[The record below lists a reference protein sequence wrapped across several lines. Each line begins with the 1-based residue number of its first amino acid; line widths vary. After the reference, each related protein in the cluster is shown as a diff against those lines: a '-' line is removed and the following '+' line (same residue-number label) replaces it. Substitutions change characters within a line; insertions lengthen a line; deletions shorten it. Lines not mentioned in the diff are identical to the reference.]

1 MASQNQLSRY
11 GAISRSVPGGLHP
24 AGRVFLVA
32 DSDDTTVGPFNLGND
47 FPVDGNGVVRVYS
60 TIQAA
65 VNACD
70 SRGDVVWVSPYH
82 TENFTRADSWNVA
95 GVQVIGGGEGDARP
109 ALVYNDSGATV
120 NLAASGIRVSNLMF
134 MASTDS
140 IGIALDLDTG
150 FFGIKVDNCI
160 FNTDAATDNFK
171 TMVRVASKESVI
183 ENNQFLAQDTVGA
196 AFALKIV
203 FGEPD
208 NLVFRNNY
216 IYGQFDSGADTVS
229 ASPAPIGVD
238 TADTSDTNLSGLVI
252 QNNTV
257 INTDTASSLL
267 MRLAGGT
274 LFLRGLARDNYFV
287 SYDSATADTSK
298 FSFGLAAGQGIR
310 MINNYCGSADSD
322 ALEKRIND
330 SFVELV

>member
-11 GAISRSVPGGLHP
+11 GSISRGLPELSP

-32 DSDDTTVGPFNLGND
+32 DSDDTTIGPVNLGNV
-47 FPVDGNGVVRVYS
+47 FPVDGDGVVRVYS

-70 SRGDVVWVSPYH
+70 SRGDVVLVMPWH

-95 GVQVIGGGEGDARP
+95 GVQVIGMGQGDARP

-120 NLAASGIRVSNLMF
+120 NIGANGMRVSNLMF
-134 MASTDS
+134 QASTDS

-150 FFGIKVDNCI
+150 FNGIRVDNCI
-160 FNTDAATDNFK
+160 FNLDAATDNFK
-171 TMVRVASKESVI
+171 TMIRVASRESVI
-183 ENNQFLAQDTVGA
+183 EDNRFIAADTVGS
-196 AFALKIV
+196 AFAVKLV

-208 NLVFRNNY
+208 NLILRNNY
-216 IYGQFDSGADTVS
+216 IYGQYDSGADTVS
-229 ASPAPIGVD
+229 VSPAPIGVD

-252 QNNTV
+252 ENNTV
-257 INTDTASSLL
+257 IQTDTATSLM
-267 MRLAGGT
+267 MRLGGGT
-274 LFLRGLARDNYFV
+274 LFIRGLARDNYFV

-298 FSFGLAAGQGIR
+298 FVIGLAANTGLR
-310 MINNYCGSADSD
+310 MINNYLASADTD